1 METLWQP
8 IAQRIVQGLG
18 VTAGELIQVRDSAG
32 RLDAL
37 LEILL
42 AIECAGATPLPQ
54 ITPAAYLQ
62 RLWSAAPRG
71 YLADW
76 DRHRQEWVRRFDRV
90 LVLGGISAD
99 FSASDEAAFSVWR
112 QAVHR
117 LSAIEE
123 ARGLPVLVVAL
134 PTEARAAQL
143 GMSLSALEQIVL
155 PALAASGAQLTATIR
170 RVQDAVADCR
180 TLIVQTG
187 GQHELRLERGQRPW
201 LCDDGVIDD
210 ADRARGGGVSNLP
223 AGSIYTTVLEHATQ
237 GRLWL
242 PQAGDA
248 RDVVLSFEAG
258 RIAQITAQHVETL
271 HALFAR
277 HTGEPRRVGHI
288 GIGLNPHLDRLIGW
302 TLVDE
307 HVEGCLFI
315 SLGENR
321 YMGGQNESSLNVDYA
336 IPAATLIADGRVI
349 VAAGKLV
356 V

>member
-18 VTAGELIQVRDSAG
+18 VAPGELIQVRDSAG
-32 RLDAL
+32 RFDAL

-42 AIECAGATPLPQ
+42 AIECAGATPQPQ
-54 ITPAAYLQ
+54 LTPVAYLQ
-62 RLWSAAPRG
+62 RLWSAAPRS

-76 DRHRQEWVRRFDRV
+76 DRHRQAWARQFDRV

-99 FSASDEAAFSVWR
+99 FGASDEAAFAVWR

-123 ARGLPVLVVAL
+123 ARSLPVLVVAL

-143 GMSLSALEQIVL
+143 GISLPALEQIVL
-155 PALAASGAQLTATIR
+155 PALALSAAQLAATIR
-170 RVQDAVADCR
+170 RVQDAVADCQ

-187 GQHELRLERGQRPW
+187 GQHELRLERGQRLW
-201 LCDDGVIDD
+201 LCDDGLIDD
-210 ADRARGGGVSNLP
+210 DRARGGVSNLP
-223 AGSIYTTVLEHATQ
+223 AGSIYTTVLEHATE

-248 RDVVLSFEAG
+248 TDVVLSFEAG

-271 HALFAR
+271 HALFER

-336 IPAATLIADGRVI
+336 IPAATLIADGRMI